1 VISNVKDMLVKIKN
15 IVVHNK
21 LELIKIL
28 RANLGYTMDNCVKFA
43 AQLDENDSMELD
55 EHVVHNIYRNTSIS
69 FEWDR
74 VEEPVYDPYAYQNDL
89 DYIDAKGWYDS
100 LPETQKEFVRTLARD
115 FVPGP
120 PMA

>member
-1 VISNVKDMLVKIKN
+1 MQVKIKN

-21 LELIKIL
+21 LELIKLL
-28 RANLGYTMDNCVKFA
+28 RVNLGYTMDNCMKLA
-43 AQLDENDSMELD
+43 TQLSDNETMELD
-55 EHVVHNIYRNTSIS
+55 EHITYAIHEGRDTKCIT
-69 FEWDR
+69 FDFDR
-74 VEEPVYDPYAYQNDL
+74 EEEPVYNPYAYQNDL

-120 PMA
+120 AMG

>member
-1 VISNVKDMLVKIKN
+1 MKVNIKN

-21 LELIKIL
+21 LELIKVL
-28 RANLGYTMDNCVKFA
+28 RASTGYTVENCVKMA
-43 AQLDENDSMELD
+43 TQLSDNETMNLDEYIIYSLSQTDSITFDSDKEK
-55 EHVVHNIYRNTSIS
+55 
-69 FEWDR
+69 
-74 VEEPVYDPYAYQNDL
+74 EPVYNPYVYQNDL

>member
-1 VISNVKDMLVKIKN
+1 MLVKIKN
-15 IVVHNK
+15 IVVHDK
-21 LELIKIL
+21 LELIKQL
-28 RANLGYTMDNCVKFA
+28 RALFGYTVENCVKMA
-43 AQLDENDSMELD
+43 TQLSESDTLEID
-55 EHVVHNIYRNTSIS
+55 EHIAHNLNSTDSIT
-69 FEWDR
+69 FDYDR
-74 VEEPVYDPYAYQNDL
+74 VEEPVYNPYAYQNDL